1 MISIWPA
8 CIPSPASRDVWAGLG
23 NSFQQTAPILFH
35 SLLPS
40 PGLGLSVPGTDNR
53 HQSPG
58 ASQPYSSPG
67 PKSHSYSGYMSQ
79 SEAKYEKLI
88 R

>member
-1 MISIWPA
+1 MIIWLA
-8 CIPSPASRDVWAGLG
+8 CIPSPASWDVWAGLG
-23 NSFQQTAPILFH
+23 NSFQQMAPILFH
-35 SLLPS
+35 SLLPL
-40 PGLGLSVPGTDNR
+40 PGLGLSAPGTDNR
-53 HQSPG
+53 HQSPA
-58 ASQPYSSPG
+58 ASQPYSPG